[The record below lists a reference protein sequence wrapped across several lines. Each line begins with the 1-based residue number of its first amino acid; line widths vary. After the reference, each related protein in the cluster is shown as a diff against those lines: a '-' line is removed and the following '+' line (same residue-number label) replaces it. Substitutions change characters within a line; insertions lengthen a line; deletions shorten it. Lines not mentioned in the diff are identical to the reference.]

1 MDSVEKLYILILV
14 FTIPVCLLIRFSL
27 TSHLRSY
34 GCGIIGVLTTW
45 YICNVGVH
53 YMIAISALCLAFLPT
68 SFAAR
73 FLPVFSF
80 ACLLPARYVYQFDG
94 PSNAMLLILTL
105 RVSMFGCDLT
115 DKVVTSSSTLDLVVL
130 KFLPY
135 VYSLPGIFTGPIYP
149 YTIFEKGCAS
159 DRPVP
164 WMGITRLI
172 AFAVLAGVVNLV
184 LTPTFAWLKIESS
197 SFIETLG
204 LLCIAPLYFRARCY
218 FAWYLTEAAL
228 TSLDCVRDGWGT
240 NFIEPLGL
248 EKANFMRKTVFHWNA
263 SVQGFLGKYAFG
275 RMKTWK
281 QRRFYTFLLA
291 AWWHGTDVGIY
302 IFFLGYHLAQW
313 LESFYHHLLP
323 TSLAWVQ
330 CQLITN
336 WLTAAFIFKADI
348 AGFSSMSSR
357 TYHLVPASAA
367 LMALI
372 GGLWTRPINTK
383 TVD

>member
-1 MDSVEKLYILILV
+1 MDSVEKLYILILLL
-14 FTIPVCLLIRFSL
+14 TIPACLLVRFAL
-27 TSHLRSY
+27 PSHLRSY
-34 GCGIIGVLTTW
+34 ACGLLGLLTTG

-53 YMIAISALCLAFLPT
+53 YMIGVSALCLVILPLHL
-68 SFAAR
+68 AAR
-73 FLPVFSF
+73 LLPIFSF

-94 PSNAMLLILTL
+94 PSNAMVLILTL

-115 DKVVTSSSTLDLVVL
+115 DEVVIPSSRVDLVFS

-149 YTIFEKGCAS
+149 FTIFAKGCTS
-159 DRPVP
+159 DAPVP
-164 WMGITRLI
+164 WLTIAKLI
-172 AFAVLAGVVNLV
+172 ALALV
-184 LTPTFAWLKIESS
+184 AGISNILLTPTFTWLRVETM

-275 RMKTWK
+275 RMKAWK
-281 QRRFYTFLLA
+281 LRRFFTFLLA

-302 IFFLGYHLAQW
+302 IFFIGYLSAQW
-313 LESFYHHLLP
+313 LESFYHDLLP
-323 TSLAWVQ
+323 TSLAWLQ

-336 WLTAAFIFKADI
+336 WLTAAFIYKADF
-348 AGFSSMSSR
+348 AGFWNMSSR
-357 TYHLVPASAA
+357 TYHIVPAGAV
-367 LMALI
+367 LMAVV
-372 GGLWTRPINTK
+372 GSLWTRQINNK
-383 TVD
+383 QVD